1 MGIRDVLELVA
12 GVVVSGI
19 AVCCIPATFLSG
31 FAEPDDGDAGPL
43 EDGHGADGQE
53 QSCNADTF

>member
-1 MGIRDVLELVA
+1 MLVDA
-12 GVVVSGI
+12 LQLISGL
-19 AVCCIPATFLSG
+19 AVTGAFVFAIPATFLSG